1 MGTHSWDYE
10 RPEPLIWSREELIA
24 EIDKGARERRGISGR
39 RLVRAWRT
47 GRLRESG
54 EVADILA
61 LAFLL
66 GKDDPFVLP
75 PPRRQRAVR

>member
-10 RPEPLIWSREELIA
+10 RPEPLIWSREEIIA
-24 EIDKGARERRGISGR
+24 EVDRAARERRGISGR

-47 GRLRESG
+47 GRLESCG
-54 EVADILA
+54 VVDILI
-61 LAFLL
+61 LASLL
-66 GKDDPFVLP
+66 DEDDPFFLP